1 VKGVKKKEKSVKKF
15 IKQFIIYKPKTSNM
29 STYKIDAAHS
39 EITFK
44 VKHLMITN
52 VTGSFTKFDATMESA
67 AADFSDAK
75 ISFEAD
81 VNSISTNN
89 ADRDGHLKSDDFFS
103 AEKFPTLN
111 FKSTSFKSNGGSD
124 YTLTGDLTIRDVT
137 KSVSFPVEYGGTAT
151 DPYGQVKSGFEIAG
165 KFNRSDFGLT
175 WSAVTEAGGVMV
187 SDEVKLHLSV
197 QMIKQ
202 A

>member
-1 VKGVKKKEKSVKKF
+1 
-15 IKQFIIYKPKTSNM
+15 M

-52 VTGSFTKFDATMESA
+52 VTGSFTQFDATLESNV
-67 AADFSDAK
+67 ADFSDAK

-81 VNSISTNN
+81 VNSVSTNN
-89 ADRDGHLKSDDFFS
+89 EQRDGHLKSEDFFA
-103 AEKFPTLN
+103 AEKFPKLS
-111 FKSTSFKSNGGSD
+111 FVSTGFTHTGG
-124 YTLTGDLTIRDVT
+124 TEFLLKGNLTIRDIT
-137 KSVSFPVEYGGTAT
+137 KPVELAVEYGGTAT
-151 DPYGQVKSGFEIAG
+151 DPYGQVKSGFEIGG
-165 KFNRSDFGLT
+165 KINRKEFGLT
-175 WSAVTEAGGVMV
+175 WGAVTEAGGVVV

>member
-1 VKGVKKKEKSVKKF
+1 MATF
-15 IKQFIIYKPKTSNM
+15 
-29 STYKIDAAHS
+29 KIDTAHS

-89 ADRDGHLKSDDFFS
+89 EQRDGHLKSDDFFS
-103 AEKFPTLN
+103 ADKFPTLS
-111 FKSTSFKSNGGSD
+111 FTSTSFKHNGGSD
-124 YTLTGDLTIRDVT
+124 YTLTGDLTIRDIT

-165 KFNRSDFGLT
+165 KFNRSEFGLT

-197 QMIKQ
+197 QMIQQ

>member
-1 VKGVKKKEKSVKKF
+1 
-15 IKQFIIYKPKTSNM
+15 M
-29 STYKIDAAHS
+29 STYKIDGAHS

-67 AADFSDAK
+67 AADFSEAK

-81 VNSISTNN
+81 VNSIYTNN
-89 ADRDGHLKSDDFFS
+89 ANRDGHLKSDEFFS
-103 AEKFPTLN
+103 AEKFPTLS
-111 FKSTSFKSNGGSD
+111 FKSTSLKSNGGSD
-124 YTLTGDLTIRDVT
+124 YMLTGDLTIRDVT

-175 WSAVTEAGGVMV
+175 WSAVTEAGGVIV
-187 SDEVKLHLSV
+187 SDEVKLNLSV

>member
-1 VKGVKKKEKSVKKF
+1 
-15 IKQFIIYKPKTSNM
+15 M
-29 STYKIDAAHS
+29 STYKIDTAHS
-39 EITFK
+39 EISFK

-52 VTGSFTKFDATMESA
+52 VTGNFNRFDATLESN

-89 ADRDGHLKSDDFFS
+89 EQRDGHLKSDDFFA
-103 AEKFPTLN
+103 AEKFPKLSFTS
-111 FKSTSFKSNGGSD
+111 KSLAKKTGEA
-124 YTLTGDLTIRDVT
+124 YTLTGDLTIRGTT
-137 KSVSFPVEYGGTAT
+137 KTVELAVEYGGTVT
-151 DPYGQVKSGFEIAG
+151 DPYGQVKAGFEISG
-165 KFNRSDFGLT
+165 KINRKDFGLV
-175 WSAVTEAGGVMV
+175 WSATTEAGGIVV
-187 SDEVKLHLSV
+187 SDEVKLQLAV

>member
-1 VKGVKKKEKSVKKF
+1 
-15 IKQFIIYKPKTSNM
+15 M

-52 VTGSFTKFDATMESA
+52 VTGNFNKFDATLESS

-81 VNSISTNN
+81 IDSISTNN
-89 ADRDGHLKSDDFFS
+89 EQRDAHLKSDDFFAAAS
-103 AEKFPTLN
+103 FPKLSFT
-111 FKSTSFKSNGGSD
+111 STSFEKLNDSNYLLKGN
-124 YTLTGDLTIRDVT
+124 LTIRGNSKPVELA
-137 KSVSFPVEYGGTAT
+137 VEYGGTVT
-151 DPYGQVKSGFEIAG
+151 DPYGQVKAGFEIGG
-165 KFNRSDFGLT
+165 KISRKEFGLT
-175 WSAVTEAGGVMV
+175 WSATTEAGGVVV
-187 SDEVKLHLSV
+187 SDEVKLHLGV

>member
-1 VKGVKKKEKSVKKF
+1 MATF
-15 IKQFIIYKPKTSNM
+15 
-29 STYKIDAAHS
+29 KIDAAHS

-52 VTGSFTKFDATMESA
+52 VTGNFTKFDASMLSE
-67 AADFSDAK
+67 AADFTDAK

-89 ADRDGHLKSDDFFS
+89 EQRDGHLKSDDFFS
-103 AEKFPTLN
+103 AEKFPTLSLN
-111 FKSTSFKSNGGSD
+111 NGTLKLVSGSD
-124 YTLTGDLTIRDVT
+124 YKLVGDLTIRDIT
-137 KSVSFPVEYGGTAT
+137 KQVEFDVEYGGTAT
-151 DPYGQVKSGFEIAG
+151 DPYGQVKSGFEING
-165 KFNRSDFGLT
+165 KISRKEFGLI
-175 WSAVTEAGGVMV
+175 WGAVTEAGNVMV
-187 SDEVKLHLSV
+187 SDDVKLALNI

>member
-1 VKGVKKKEKSVKKF
+1 
-15 IKQFIIYKPKTSNM
+15 M

-52 VTGSFTKFDATMESA
+52 VTGSFTKFDATLESS

-81 VNSISTNN
+81 IDSISTNN
-89 ADRDGHLKSDDFFS
+89 EQRDGHLKSDDFFAAAS
-103 AEKFPTLN
+103 FPKLS
-111 FKSTSFKSNGGSD
+111 FVSTSFEELNDSAYLLKGN
-124 YTLTGDLTIRDVT
+124 LTIRGNSKPVELA
-137 KSVSFPVEYGGTAT
+137 VEYGGTVT
-151 DPYGQVKSGFEIAG
+151 DPYGQVKAGFEIGG
-165 KFNRSDFGLT
+165 KISRKEFGLT
-175 WSAVTEAGGVMV
+175 WSATTEAGGVVV
-187 SDEVKLHLSV
+187 SDEVKLHLAV

>member
-1 VKGVKKKEKSVKKF
+1 M
-15 IKQFIIYKPKTSNM
+15 SN
-29 STYKIDAAHS
+29 YKIDAAHS

-52 VTGSFTKFDATMESA
+52 VSGSFTKFDASMESDS
-67 AADFSDAK
+67 ADFSDAK

-81 VNSISTNN
+81 TDSITTNN
-89 ADRDGHLKSDDFFS
+89 EQRDGHLKSDDFFA
-103 AEKFPTLN
+103 AEKFPKLS
-111 FKSTSFKSNGGSD
+111 FQSTHLQKKGEDN
-124 YTLTGDLTIRDVT
+124 YVVTGDLTIRDVT
-137 KSVSFPVEYGGTAT
+137 KSIELNVEFGGTMT
-151 DPYGQVKSGFEIAG
+151 DPYGQVKSGFEING
-165 KFNRSDFGLT
+165 KINRKDFGLT
-175 WSAVTEAGGVMV
+175 WGAVTEAGGVVV